1 MSNFLG
7 VQIFTALP
15 GATSDPLSS
24 KCRKILGLSGRR
36 LQEDDE
42 DDPYNLN
49 VQWGVESFISKIGQ
63 QTEMLENLKDDWND
77 LQSKLDG
84 IALAVED
91 VQARLPT
98 VLDPKDSG
106 AEKSKKRPK
115 AKKQKVEVAEEDRLF
130 GRTLLDKEGTEGL
143 QKILEEVLKKGELV
157 GEIKGKVD
165 SMESKVDLI
174 ETDIADMKGRMDT
187 IEGKMD
193 TIIEMIAQLLDQ
205 EELVE
210 E

>member
-36 LQEDDE
+36 LQENDE
-42 DDPYNLN
+42 DDPFNLN
-49 VQWGVESFISKIGQ
+49 VQWGVESFISKISQ
-63 QTEMLENLKDDWND
+63 HTEMLEDLKEKWND

-84 IALAVED
+84 IGLAVED

-106 AEKSKKRPK
+106 SGKSKKPK

-130 GRTLLDKEGTEGL
+130 GRDLLD
-143 QKILEEVLKKGELV
+143 EEDVSSGEEALTKGDLDSVEN
-157 GEIKGKVD
+157 EIKTANAAF
-165 SMESKVDLI
+165 ES
-174 ETDIADMKGRMDT
+174 MKGRMDRM
-187 IEGKMD
+187 EDKMD
-193 TIIEMIAQLLDQ
+193 TIIEMMAQLLDQ
-205 EELVE
+205 EKLVE

>member
-49 VQWGVESFISKIGQ
+49 VQWGAESFISKIGQ

-84 IALAVED
+84 IVLAVED

-106 AEKSKKRPK
+106 SGKSKKPK
-115 AKKQKVEVAEEDRLF
+115 AKKHKVEVAEEDRLF
-130 GRTLLDKEGTEGL
+130 GRDLLD
-143 QKILEEVLKKGELV
+143 EEDVSLGEEALTKGDLDSVEN
-157 GEIKGKVD
+157 EIKTANAAF
-165 SMESKVDLI
+165 ES
-174 ETDIADMKGRMDT
+174 MKGRMDRM
-187 IEGKMD
+187 EDKMD
-193 TIIEMIAQLLDQ
+193 TIIEMMTQRLDR
-205 EELVE
+205 EKLVE